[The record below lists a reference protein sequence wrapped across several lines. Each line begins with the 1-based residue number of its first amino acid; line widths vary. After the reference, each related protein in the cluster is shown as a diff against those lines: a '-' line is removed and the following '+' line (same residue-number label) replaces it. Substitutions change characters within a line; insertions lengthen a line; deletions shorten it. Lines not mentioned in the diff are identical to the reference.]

1 MSTFLMQCL
10 GCGTMVRD
18 PRTMNYMYE
27 KCDMCLKTHKEQE
40 EKAIDMYLDQRA
52 VQELENNAK
61 SN

>member
-1 MSTFLMQCL
+1 
-10 GCGTMVRD
+10 MVKD

-27 KCDMCLKTHKEQE
+27 KCDMCLKSHKEQE

-52 VQELENNAK
+52 EQELDSNAK